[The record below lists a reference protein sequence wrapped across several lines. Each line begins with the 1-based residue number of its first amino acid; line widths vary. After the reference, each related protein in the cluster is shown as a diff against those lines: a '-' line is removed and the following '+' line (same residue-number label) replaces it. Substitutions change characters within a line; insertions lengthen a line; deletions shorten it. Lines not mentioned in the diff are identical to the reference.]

1 MNFCISRF
9 NHIHLNVATFRPQ
22 AAQEKRSQGRNI
34 VPWYLVDLVDLVDL
48 GDLLGGLENEVLH
61 ELLRQSHKITRV
73 NHMTLSV

>member
-1 MNFCISRF
+1 
-9 NHIHLNVATFRPQ
+9 
-22 AAQEKRSQGRNI
+22 
-34 VPWYLVDLVDLVDL
+34 VDLVDLVDL